1 MKPSRKELQ
10 VVHDYDVYGLFTGPK
25 TLWSS
30 REISKTLGLG
40 ESWVNSSAQRLVE
53 EGKLREVTTS
63 RQKIRRWE
71 LVEGEEK

>member
-1 MKPSRKELQ
+1 MKPSRKQLQ
-10 VVHDYDVYGLFTGPK
+10 EMHDYDVYHLFTGPK
-25 TLWSS
+25 SLWTT
-30 REISKTLGLG
+30 REISKALGLG

-71 LVEGEEK
+71 IVEDTP